1 MDYSILKLSDIA
13 RPWIGFEDAHQSL
26 WKLDDPLLVGVE
38 EEGERLLNG
47 RGEATEQVGV
57 R

>member
-26 WKLDDPLLVGVE
+26 WKLHYPLLVGVE